1 MQSPLWTNMLH
12 EKHVVSL
19 KSWADTMIRN
29 HNMFKENSML
39 ILAKHTTSLYDAR
52 ISVKKMQ
59 HCLGEK
65 MKSPVNQKYCF
76 FLFMLAFKICN
87 KEAKT
92 TLSFEYGATGQTW
105 IPSISNIH
113 WLNTIF
119 HSNNLCITLYNIIYI
134 YIFLQLNIYFQAIL
148 MALLKFRIL

>member
-29 HNMFKENSML
+29 HTMFKENSML

-59 HCLGEK
+59 HCLGK
-65 MKSPVNQKYCF
+65 NMKSPVNQKYSF
-76 FLFMLAFKICN
+76 FLFTLAFKICN

-92 TLSFEYGATGQTW
+92 TLSFEYGATGQNW

-113 WLNTIF
+113 WLNTLF
-119 HSNNLCITLYNIIYI
+119 HSNNFCITLYI
-134 YIFLQLNIYFQAIL
+134 YIFLPNWIFISKLF
-148 MALLKFRIL
+148 